1 MINPFRHGSTLR
13 AASAKTAT
21 PGSAS
26 VDAAGAAASNARH
39 NKNDNVVRVSLA
51 SLLALHRAAEALP
64 LKPGRIRSVSSG
76 TYQSAFKGRGMEFD
90 EVRPYMPGDDAR
102 TLDWR
107 VTARTGKPHTK
118 LFREERERAVL
129 LWVDLRRPMFFATR
143 GAFKAVR
150 AAQAAAMLAW
160 SAMHQGDRL
169 GALIFNEDSH
179 IELRP
184 MRGKAALLRTLQNL
198 AKDELWQSHDTRNN
212 VRSVNDLNTSLSRL
226 RRVAQP
232 GSLIV
237 LLSDFTGLDTQGNAH
252 LAQLARHNDLILADI
267 HDPLEAE
274 LPPPGRYRISDGRE
288 FLAMETSSRNMREHY
303 HLRFAQRQ
311 AELHN
316 LCKRHHIN
324 LVKLGTAEAPLSA
337 LQRALG
343 VKA

>member
-13 AASAKTAT
+13 AASAPVA
-21 PGSAS
+21 PRENPPV
-26 VDAAGAAASNARH
+26 VDVDDG
-39 NKNDNVVRVSLA
+39 VVRVSLS
-51 SLLALHRAAEALP
+51 SLLALHHAAESLP
-64 LKPGRIRSVSSG
+64 LKPGRIRSQSSG
-76 TYQSAFKGRGMEFD
+76 AYQSAFKGRGMEFD

-129 LWVDLRRPMFFATR
+129 LWVDLRSPMFFATR

-160 SAMHQGDRL
+160 SATHQGDRL
-169 GALIFNEDSH
+169 GALIFNEDEH

-184 MRGKAALLRTLQNL
+184 RRGKLALLGTLKQLAAPQMWQTRLSQTHKTRTPETSGTD
-198 AKDELWQSHDTRNN
+198 A
-212 VRSVNDLNTSLSRL
+212 LNSALSRL

-237 LLSDFTGLDTQGNAH
+237 LLSDFSGLDEQGSAH
-252 LAQLARHNDLILADI
+252 LAQLARHNDMILADI

-274 LPPPGRYRISDGRE
+274 LPPPGRYRVSDGNNN
-288 FLAMETSSRNMREHY
+288 LAMDTAARDLRTRY
-303 HLRFAQRQ
+303 QQRFAARQ
-311 AELHN
+311 AELQQ
-316 LCKRHHIN
+316 LCRRHHMN
-324 LVKLGTAEAPLSA
+324 LLRLSTADSPLA
-337 LQRALG
+337 GLQRGLG
-343 VKA
+343 VRA